1 MPMRL
6 EILTAEGVLFDGDV
20 DSVVAPGSEGELGI
34 LPRHAALMTML
45 QPGELRY
52 RTGDDESYVV
62 VHGGFMDVQAD
73 HVVVLA
79 DAAER
84 VAEIDEARA
93 EEAMRR
99 AQERIDARTEEVDLE
114 RALGSLRR
122 AQVRVQVTRRRR
134 REAGRAL
141 HPLASANR
149 DNDERG

>member
-6 EILTAEGVLFDGDV
+6 EILTAEGVLFEGDV

-34 LPRHAALMTML
+34 LPRHASLMTML
-45 QPGELRY
+45 QSGELRY
-52 RTGDDESYVV
+52 RTGDDESYVA
-62 VHGGFMDVQAD
+62 VHGGFMDVQGD

-99 AQERIDARTEEVDLE
+99 ARERIDARTGEVDLE
-114 RALGSLRR
+114 RALSSLRR
-122 AQVRVQVTRRRR
+122 AQVRVRVSRRRR
-134 REAGRAL
+134 QGTAL
-141 HPLASANR
+141 HPLASTNR
-149 DNDERG
+149 DVDERG